1 MILEKFLMVSRVN
14 FMELGVASYLKKIN
28 KSLILS
34 KIIKHGPISRSDLAN
49 ITKLTKATISAQVAD
64 LIEEE
69 LIIEFQTEY
78 NSVGRKPVMLSL
90 RSNAAYALGIDL
102 DYRDIKF
109 TISDLM
115 GNQVHSDKVE
125 LKNSN
130 YDEILH
136 ILIHQIRVYQ
146 EKYSHSRFGIIGV
159 VVGIHGTVTNE
170 ECISFV
176 PHHRWYNKDL
186 KADIEKN
193 VNIVVNIENNA
204 NLCSF
209 AEKIYKFHQSKNLI
223 SISMYSGI
231 GIGFLINGEL
241 VKGYHGYAGE
251 MGHMIINPNGKPCN
265 CGNFG
270 CWELYASE
278 VSFINALSEKLNK
291 PKLTYEDIGNL
302 VIERNPAVMDQFD
315 EFIKNV
321 SIGLNNII
329 NILNPET
336 LVLNSELLNLFPEAM
351 SLIQSNLKASISNYK
366 EIFISDFGTNAC
378 VMGACALAIKNFL
391 EIPELSLSVEQ
402 DEFYNQVI

>member
-1 MILEKFLMVSRVN
+1 
-14 FMELGVASYLKKIN
+14 MELGVATYLKKIN

-34 KIIKHGPISRSDLAN
+34 KIIKHEMISRAELSN

-64 LIEEE
+64 LIEDG
-69 LIIEFQTEY
+69 LIIETFQEY
-78 NSVGRKPVMLSL
+78 NSVGRKPIMLSL
-90 RSNAAYALGIDL
+90 NQHAGYALGIDL
-102 DYRDIKF
+102 DYRDITF
-109 TISDLM
+109 TICDLK
-115 GNQVHSDKVE
+115 GQPVHTDNVKLE
-125 LKNSN
+125 NSN

-136 ILIHQIRVYQ
+136 ILVTQTRGYQ
-146 EKYSHSRFGIIGV
+146 ARFSHSRFGIVGVVIGV
-159 VVGIHGTVTNE
+159 HGTVKNDETV
-170 ECISFV
+170 SFV
-176 PHHRWYNKDL
+176 PHHKWYYKDL
-186 KADIEKN
+186 KSDLEKHLN
-193 VNIVVNIENNA
+193 TVVYVENNA
-204 NLCSF
+204 NLCAF
-209 AEKIYKFHQSKNLI
+209 AEKVFNFHQSMSLI

-278 VSFINALSEKLNK
+278 VSFINELSKKLNK
-291 PKLTYEDIGNL
+291 SKLTYDDIENL
-302 VIERNPAVMDQFD
+302 LIARNLAVIDQID
-315 EFIKNV
+315 EFIKYI

-351 SLIQSNLKASISNYK
+351 SLIKSNLKGSISNYK

-391 EIPELSLSVEQ
+391 EIPELSLSIMQ
-402 DEFYNQVI
+402 DEFIIH

>member
-1 MILEKFLMVSRVN
+1 
-14 FMELGVASYLKKIN
+14 MELGVASYLKKIN

-49 ITKLTKATISAQVAD
+49 ITKLTKATISSQVAD
-64 LIEEE
+64 LLEEE

-90 RSNAAYALGIDL
+90 RSNAGYALGIDL
-102 DYRDIKF
+102 DYRNIKF

-136 ILIHQIRVYQ
+136 ILIRQIRVYQ

-159 VVGIHGTVTNE
+159 VIGIHGTVTNE
-170 ECISFV
+170 EFISFV

-193 VNIVVNIENNA
+193 VNIVVSIENNA

-291 PKLTYEDIGNL
+291 PKLTYVDIGNL
-302 VIERNPAVMDQFD
+302 VIERNPAVMDQID

-351 SLIQSNLKASISNYK
+351 SLIQSNLKVSISNYK
-366 EIFISDFGTNAC
+366 EIFISDLGTNAC

-391 EIPELSLSVEQ
+391 DIPELSLSVEQ
-402 DEFYNQVI
+402 DEFFNQVI